1 MGYTCRM
8 QKPASYQNKKY
19 GQGTIGSSGC
29 GPAALVNALR
39 NAGIADV
46 SVPTMCKYAVS
57 VGARVDGGTDM
68 NTLIRKAASKYGF
81 EYVKT
86 SKNDD
91 LMAHLRAGHTAILY
105 NGNTHPWFTTGG
117 HYTAALG
124 LSNGKIVVADS
135 LYYPNKWSVK
145 VHGTKRSSEIKPYGK
160 SYSSGLVVA
169 SIRVVGQSTVGKVP
183 SYFLI
188 KKKNAAT
195 KPTTKPTET
204 ITKPKTEEDDD
215 MTYYKMLND
224 VPSWYKPTIEKLVKR
239 GIING
244 TGNGELNISEDVCRT
259 LTIIDKAGV
268 FD

>member
-8 QKPASYQNKKY
+8 QKPASYQNQKY
-19 GQGTIGSSGC
+19 GKGTIGSSGC

-68 NTLIRKAASKYGF
+68 NTLIRKAATKYNF

-86 SKNDD
+86 SKNDE
-91 LMAHLRAGHTAILY
+91 LMAHLKAGHTAILY
-105 NGNTHPWFTTGG
+105 NGNKYPWFTTGG
-117 HYTAALG
+117 HYTAAIG

-135 LYYPNKWSVK
+135 LYYSNKWSVK
-145 VHGTKRSSEIKPYGK
+145 VNGTKRSSEIKPYGK

-169 SIRVVGQSTVGKVP
+169 SIRIVGQSTMGKTP

-188 KKKNAAT
+188 KKKTAT
-195 KPTTKPTET
+195 EKPTGKLTEST
-204 ITKPKTEEDDD
+204 TTKTEEDVD
-215 MTYYKMLND
+215 MVYKNLDD

-239 GIING
+239 GVING
-244 TGNGELNISEDVCRT
+244 TGNGELNLQESVCRA
-259 LTIIDKAGV
+259 LTIIDKTGL